1 MIIVMRS
8 AATQTDIDQVV
19 ERIIQHGLKPH
30 ISRGVER
37 TIIGA
42 IGDERILRNVPF
54 QALPGVEEVLTI
66 LKPFKLASRD
76 FKTEPSVVEVNG
88 VAVGGGRLAVIAGPC
103 SVEGREMLLDTAQ
116 KIKEAGATLLRGG
129 AFKPRTSPYSFQG
142 LGEEGLRYLA
152 EVREVTGLPV
162 VTELMDPRDA
172 ELIMKYADM
181 VQIGARNMQ
190 NFRLLKEVGMHHKP
204 VLLKRGM
211 SSTIKELLMSAEY
224 IMSEGNYN
232 IVLCERG
239 IRTFEDYTRNTLD
252 LSAVPSLKQLSHLP
266 VIVDPSHGTGK
277 WDLVGPL
284 ALAAIA
290 VGADG
295 IMVEVHPQPEMALS
309 DGPQAL
315 IPDRFSTLMEQI
327 RALAPIV
334 GRTL

>member
-1 MIIVMRS
+1 
-8 AATQTDIDQVV
+8 
-19 ERIIQHGLKPH
+19 
-30 ISRGVER
+30 
-37 TIIGA
+37 
-42 IGDERILRNVPF
+42 
-54 QALPGVEEVLTI
+54 
-66 LKPFKLASRD
+66 
-76 FKTEPSVVEVNG
+76 
-88 VAVGGGRLAVIAGPC
+88 
-103 SVEGREMLLDTAQ
+103 MLLDTAQ

>member
-1 MIIVMRS
+1 
-8 AATQTDIDQVV
+8 
-19 ERIIQHGLKPH
+19 
-30 ISRGVER
+30 
-37 TIIGA
+37 
-42 IGDERILRNVPF
+42 
-54 QALPGVEEVLTI
+54 I

-76 FKTEPSVVEVNG
+76 FKTESSVVEVNG
-88 VAVGGGRLAVIAGPC
+88 VAVGGERLAVIAGPC
-103 SVEGREMLLDTAQ
+103 SVEGRQMLLETATNV
-116 KIKEAGATLLRGG
+116 KAAGATLLRGG

-152 EVREVTGLPV
+152 EVREITGLPV

-172 ELIMKYADM
+172 ELVMKYADM

-190 NFRLLKEVGMHHKP
+190 NFRLLKEVGIHRKP

-239 IRTFEDYTRNTLD
+239 IRTFEEYTRNTLD

-266 VIVDPSHGTGK
+266 VIVDPSHAAGK
-277 WDLVGPL
+277 WDLVAPL
-284 ALAAIA
+284 ALAAVA

-295 IMVEVHPQPEMALS
+295 LMVEVHPQPEVALS

-315 IPDRFSTLMEQI
+315 IPSRFAALMEQM
-327 RALAPIV
+327 RALAPVV
-334 GRTL
+334 GRRL